1 MLDSISFRFSYHY
14 RHERVNKMEDNSH
27 LVKVLRNAFD
37 ATDTALKLAEDSV
50 DASRNALAQAKL
62 LFESIKEFDTETERV
77 TCDNCHAIECQGGY
91 VKCDDIGMISDFYS
105 CLYGLLV
112 F

>member
-1 MLDSISFRFSYHY
+1 
-14 RHERVNKMEDNSH
+14 MEDNSH
-27 LVKVLRNAFD
+27 LVKVLRNACD

-62 LFESIKEFDTETERV
+62 LFESIKEFDTERV
-77 TCDNCHAIECQGGY
+77 TCNNCHAIECQGGY
-91 VKCDDIGMISDFYS
+91 VKCDDIGKISDLYS

-112 F
+112 FKNHILYTFSNR